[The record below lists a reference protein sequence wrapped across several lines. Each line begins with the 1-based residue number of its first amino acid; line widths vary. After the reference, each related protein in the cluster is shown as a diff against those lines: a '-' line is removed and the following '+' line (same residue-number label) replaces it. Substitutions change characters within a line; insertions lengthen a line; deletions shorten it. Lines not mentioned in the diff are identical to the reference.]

1 MMFSKL
7 DLITPKISLFFKGK
21 KTHSS
26 VFSGILTLI
35 SYIIILII
43 SVYFS
48 LDLIKRQNPGVYF
61 LNRFIEDAGFFPLN
75 SSSMFHFFQFTLEDN
90 SIDIV
95 DFNAITIVG
104 LEQYIGTYTADNNLT
119 KYNHWLYGNCDMND
133 VIGLEELIIYPH
145 FTQSACIKKYYN
157 SEENKY
163 YNINEK
169 GFIWPSL
176 IHGCSHPN
184 RTYYGIIIERC
195 RNSSLRNQSCKSDD
209 EIDKFINT
217 HVGLSLQ
224 LIDQYTEV
232 NNYKKP
238 FKKYFYTLT
247 NGLFR
252 NEFATNH
259 LNLNPIIVKTHNGFF
274 FDNIVVDHSYAFEQ
288 NEKIT
293 DKSNGTGI
301 YCAYYFWMQN
311 RLQLYERT
319 YKRVQEILANV
330 GGITKALTLIAQLLN
345 SIYYKYI
352 ILLDTEHL
360 LNSTIN
366 LEVLK
371 QDTSYMNKS
380 NAHLNNNY
388 LPKRETLNLTIKNIK
403 QFDASSS
410 VIDYDKDMKW
420 NLHFWKYLFYYIG
433 IGKRRNK
440 INIYE
445 NFRIKIISE
454 EHIFHNHIYLFKLM
468 KISERY
474 KGNHFI
480 EDYEINELINYM

>member
-1 MMFSKL
+1 
-7 DLITPKISLFFKGK
+7 
-21 KTHSS
+21 
-26 VFSGILTLI
+26 
-35 SYIIILII
+35 
-43 SVYFS
+43 
-48 LDLIKRQNPGVYF
+48 
-61 LNRFIEDAGFFPLN
+61 
-75 SSSMFHFFQFTLEDN
+75 
-90 SIDIV
+90 
-95 DFNAITIVG
+95 
-104 LEQYIGTYTADNNLT
+104 
-119 KYNHWLYGNCDMND
+119 
-133 VIGLEELIIYPH
+133 
-145 FTQSACIKKYYN
+145 
-157 SEENKY
+157 
-163 YNINEK
+163 
-169 GFIWPSL
+169 
-176 IHGCSHPN
+176 
-184 RTYYGIIIERC
+184 
-195 RNSSLRNQSCKSDD
+195 
-209 EIDKFINT
+209 
-217 HVGLSLQ
+217 
-224 LIDQYTEV
+224 
-232 NNYKKP
+232 
-238 FKKYFYTLT
+238 
-247 NGLFR
+247 
-252 NEFATNH
+252 
-259 LNLNPIIVKTHNGFF
+259 
-274 FDNIVVDHSYAFEQ
+274 
-288 NEKIT
+288 
-293 DKSNGTGI
+293 
-301 YCAYYFWMQN
+301 MQN

-319 YKRVQEILANV
+319 YKRVQDILANV

-388 LPKRETLNLTIKNIK
+388 LPKRETMNLTIKNIK

-410 VIDYDKDMKW
+410 VINYDKDMKW